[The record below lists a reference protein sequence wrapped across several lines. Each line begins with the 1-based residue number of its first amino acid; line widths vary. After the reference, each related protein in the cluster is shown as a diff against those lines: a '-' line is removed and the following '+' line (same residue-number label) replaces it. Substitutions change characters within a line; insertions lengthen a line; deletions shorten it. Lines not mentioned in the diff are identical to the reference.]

1 MTEAARH
8 VLSDCELAIA
18 ELEPAQD
25 SAQWRRRWVAALV
38 LLRSVGHVLT
48 KVDGEQSAT
57 YRSAIDAW
65 WKSMQRSKPHP
76 YIFWSFIEEERNTI
90 LKRYTTKGVHI
101 ERTTIRFNI
110 ATGER
115 LEAPP
120 IYLTIIEGGVF
131 DGRPQVE
138 VGNEAVVWW
147 RLQLN
152 AIDSLAREAP

>member
-18 ELEPAQD
+18 ELEPTQD
-25 SAQWRRRWVAALV
+25 GALWRRRWVAALV

-48 KVDGEQSAT
+48 KVDGVESAT

-65 WKSMQRSKPHP
+65 WKEMQQSKPYP
-76 YIFWSFIEEERNTI
+76 PIFWSFIEKERNAI
-90 LKRYTTKGVHI
+90 LKQYKTKGVHI
-101 ERTTIRFNI
+101 ARTTIRFNM

-115 LEAPP
+115 MEASP
-120 IYLTIIEGGVF
+120 IYLTMIEGGVF

-147 RLQLN
+147 RLQLDE
-152 AIDSLAREAP
+152 IDAQARREP